1 MTPEICV
8 NLDIQCAEAG
18 RELGKSIRE
27 EKVLNDALAVLEE
40 QGPYAMFLY
49 VRARH
54 REMYSSFESSL
65 KELLKRIL
73 SLDER
78 DVLDIAKRV
87 AKDLDLLLFAHDLL
101 RRALI
106 YARFH
111 LKARG
116 GQ

>member
-1 MTPEICV
+1 
-8 NLDIQCAEAG
+8 
-18 RELGKSIRE
+18 
-27 EKVLNDALAVLEE
+27 
-40 QGPYAMFLY
+40 
-49 VRARH
+49 
-54 REMYSSFESSL
+54 MYSSFESSL

-87 AKDLDLLLFAHDLL
+87 AEDLDLLLFAHDLL

>member
-1 MTPEICV
+1 VLKLVV
-8 NLDIQCAEAG
+8 NLANP
-18 RELGKSIRE
+18 LKNGKSAQ
-27 EKVLNDALAVLEE
+27 LDALAVLEE

-49 VRARH
+49 IRARH

-87 AKDLDLLLFAHDLL
+87 AEDLDLLLFAHDLL